1 MTTNNNPVL
10 YANLTP
16 LDRVLHKKLRLRT
29 DVPVTARI
37 ASQNSLFLAAVE
49 FVEACKEFPI
59 VFVRVGEAPAAGA
72 RPAVAPLAVMG
83 VKPGQNLFVEG
94 DKLTTNYVPAYVRR
108 YPFAMARLDQQ
119 AADQLAVCFD
129 ADWEGFNETEG
140 HELFTEAGEPT
151 EFLLGAKT
159 FLENFENEVERTRQ
173 VCDKLME
180 LDLLEDMRFDATL
193 GNGEKLA
200 VDGFLAVNE
209 KKLGE
214 LPDATVVELYRNGLM
229 SLIEMHRISMSN
241 MNRLA
246 MLNAN
251 AA

>member
-1 MTTNNNPVL
+1 MTTPVL

-16 LDRVLHKKLRLRT
+16 LDRVVHKKLRLRT
-29 DVPVTARI
+29 DVSVTTRI
-37 ASQNSLFLAAVE
+37 ANQNSLFLAAVE

-59 VFVRVGEAPAAGA
+59 VFVRVGEPPADGG

-94 DKLTTNYVPAYVRR
+94 DKLTTNYVPAYLRR
-108 YPFAMARLDQQ
+108 FPFAMARLDQNS
-119 AADQLAVCFD
+119 DQLAVCFD
-129 ADWEGFNETEG
+129 ADWEGFNEAEG
-140 HELFTEAGEPT
+140 NELFTEAGEPT

-159 FLENFENEVERTRQ
+159 FLENFEQEVERTRQ
-173 VCDKLME
+173 ACEKLME
-180 LDLLEDMRFDATL
+180 LELLEDMRFDATL

-200 VDGFLAVNE
+200 VDGFLAVDE
-209 KKLGE
+209 KKLAALADDKVLE
-214 LPDATVVELYRNGLM
+214 LHRNGLM

-246 MLNAN
+246 ALNSN